1 MPLWEIFW
9 NASGTLGGKEIREG
23 EIGGGGEGTR
33 GKELLSERIV
43 NEAPSPPPTLQR
55 LWLSAFARK
64 LGVHDW
70 KRREE
75 GGKGN
80 IWEVLGGREGRQLYM
95 AAEWIYITPRRERE
109 GGGRAGPG

>member
-43 NEAPSPPPTLQR
+43 NEAPSPPPPSNACDLVP
-55 LWLSAFARK
+55 LL
-64 LGVHDW
+64 
-70 KRREE
+70 E
-75 GGKGN
+75 N
-80 IWEVLGGREGRQLYM
+80 
-95 AAEWIYITPRRERE
+95 
-109 GGGRAGPG
+109 